1 MTSWYQIKALL
12 LSFYDVRTT
21 FIVGPFQTSLHTG
34 SYIDSVYFDFAKQS
48 KERDSYEIVDM
59 K

>member
-21 FIVGPFQTSLHTG
+21 FIVGPFQMSLHTG
-34 SYIDSVYFDFAKQS
+34 SYIEVCYFDFAKQS
-48 KERDSYEIVDM
+48 EERDAP
-59 K
+59 